1 VPWLASV
8 GMDGSFFAE
17 EGRRVK
23 HPAAAD
29 RSVPVVGRSRHRRG
43 HHRHYVQNPVVDVTQ
58 KRLISARLLNT
69 WTGVRKEI
77 VCDNRD
83 TRAESRRGFGTP
95 AGFAGCSISIE
106 TVIRPAAW
114 AAPPAP
120 AGGDRRAK

>member
-1 VPWLASV
+1 
-8 GMDGSFFAE
+8 MDGSFFAE

-95 AGFAGCSISIE
+95 AGFAGDRKSTRLNSSHVAISYAVFCL
-106 TVIRPAAW
+106 T
-114 AAPPAP
+114 
-120 AGGDRRAK
+120 KNTS

>member
-1 VPWLASV
+1 
-8 GMDGSFFAE
+8 MDGSFFAE

-95 AGFAGCSISIE
+95 ADS
-106 TVIRPAAW
+106 PAAAFRSRRW
-114 AAPPAP
+114 SGRPRGLRPPLQ
-120 AGGDRRAK
+120 RVV